1 MVNVLTSLLQRQTAK
16 YDADRPALWQRTGTD
31 CWEPV
36 TWHQFSDRAARVACA
51 LEILGVKPED
61 RVAIFAPNDPKTLYT
76 DMGCFANRA
85 VPVSIYATSS
95 PEQVE
100 YIARDSQARVLFAG
114 TREQYEICRQV
125 ASNLPDLRQIVVF
138 DDIELAPGDTTTM
151 LFDSLL
157 KLGES
162 ATEACRKE
170 VAARTAAS
178 KQPELAEKFLKFMI
192 SPAFQNAIPTG
203 NWMYPVTDV
212 ALPAGFEQLNKP
224 QTSLEFTPQQ
234 VAAQRAAWISEWQ
247 RAVSR

>member
-51 LEILGVKPED
+51 LEILGVKPEE

-100 YIARDSQARVLFAG
+100 YLARDSQARVPFVPVP
-114 TREQYEICRQV
+114 EIFQ
-125 ASNLPDLRQIVVF
+125 LPYF
-138 DDIELAPGDTTTM
+138 
-151 LFDSLL
+151 
-157 KLGES
+157 S
-162 ATEACRKE
+162 AA
-170 VAARTAAS
+170 
-178 KQPELAEKFLKFMI
+178 
-192 SPAFQNAIPTG
+192 
-203 NWMYPVTDV
+203 DV
-212 ALPAGFEQLNKP
+212 AFVGVGAILPH
-224 QTSLEFTPQQ
+224 
-234 VAAQRAAWISEWQ
+234 AAQHLHGI
-247 RAVSR
+247 